1 MGEDA
6 SGPGRRRPLLRRGG
20 NPGEPIPFAELPA
33 REMLADMLL
42 ELLQPGQALQ
52 EYESVLKLVPNRF
65 NALYGAAT
73 AAEMAGDSGKA
84 KNYYSHLR
92 ENCPSRA
99 DREELQHVKVMAAA
113 SH

>member
-1 MGEDA
+1 
-6 SGPGRRRPLLRRGG
+6 
-20 NPGEPIPFAELPA
+20 
-33 REMLADMLL
+33 MLADMLL
-42 ELLQPGQALQ
+42 ELHQPGQALQ
-52 EYESVLKLVPNRF
+52 EYESVLKFVPNRF

-73 AAEMAGDSGKA
+73 AAEMAGDSSKA

-92 ENCPSRA
+92 ENCPPRA